1 MRNVCNYK
9 QETIT
14 LRLDVN
20 HLKDRVSYQRAIMD
34 RVLDDLRDVDGE
46 LKAMDTFLTCRNK
59 PIFQRILVK
68 FDGF

>member
-1 MRNVCNYK
+1 MRVANRELVEKCCNYK

-46 LKAMDTFLTCRNK
+46 LKAMVDDLPLRSVDLF
-59 PIFQRILVK
+59 
-68 FDGF
+68 